1 MTQPLT
7 ARKIVLLGNA
17 ITNRRN
23 RKLGE
28 RGLTSPQGDAIR
40 CILKGYREREITA
53 GDVMEELKCSQSTVA
68 GILARLEEKGLI
80 IRRPHSSDARKS
92 ILLPSPQGREL
103 EGYLKDSGRR
113 TEELLLAG
121 MTPGEREEFNRLLQ
135 KALDNLSSAQ
145 S

>member
-23 RKLGE
+23 RKLRE

-40 CILKGYREREITA
+40 CILKGSREGEVTA
-53 GDVMEELKCSQSTVA
+53 GDVMEELKRSQSTVA

-80 IRRPHSSDARKS
+80 LRCPHSSDARKS
-92 ILLPSPQGREL
+92 VLLPSPQGREL
-103 EGYLKDSGRR
+103 EGYLKESGRH

-121 MTPGEREEFNRLLQ
+121 MTPEEQREFNRLLQ
-135 KALDNLSSAQ
+135 KALDNMASAK